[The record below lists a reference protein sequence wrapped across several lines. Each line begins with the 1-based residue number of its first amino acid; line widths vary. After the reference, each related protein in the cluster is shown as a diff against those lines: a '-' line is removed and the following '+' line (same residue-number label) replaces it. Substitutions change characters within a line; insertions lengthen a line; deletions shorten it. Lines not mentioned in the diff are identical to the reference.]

1 MKSNNPHTWHLAL
14 PRVFSTYKWV
24 QLPLTMVRLGLV
36 AQATW
41 HRYFI
46 NTLLNLNVSPC
57 FQPPSNSY
65 ILHQTYP
72 HLGLPEPQEKQFPP
86 PQPNLSTSSGVAPFA
101 LFHLLPGLPQLLNS
115 RQLLKSQVCIH
126 SLCYWFIPWFSSAR
140 ISWGLQAERKQLSLL
155 SLQF

>member
-1 MKSNNPHTWHLAL
+1 M
-14 PRVFSTYKWV
+14 
-24 QLPLTMVRLGLV
+24 

-72 HLGLPEPQEKQFPP
+72 HLGLPESQEKQFPP
-86 PQPNLSTSSGVAPFA
+86 PQPNLSTSSGVASFA
-101 LFHLLPGLPQLLNS
+101 LFHLSPGKVVPTTTTQSEHILGCGLL
-115 RQLLKSQVCIH
+115 H
-126 SLCYWFIPWFSSAR
+126 SVSSFTR
-140 ISWGLQAERKQLSLL
+140 PSTTFEFQTVVEITSLYPFSLL
-155 SLQF
+155 LICSLVFLCKNFVRSPGREKATIITESAILG